1 MLIVVFVANEAKDEA
16 TELETD
22 RDQVAEDESH
32 GIDESVVVLPVL
44 DEYSD
49 LAQKVEHRRNHQGQ
63 RQPHHDKVQTA
74 FVRFVERWEVRP
86 DSENGHHAHTE
97 EENAFDGLPSREE
110 YVDWTIELCHF
121 STMYN
126 HN

>member
-1 MLIVVFVANEAKDEA
+1 MRLAEVVVAEPILLIVVFVANEAKDEA

-49 LAQKVEHRRNHQGQ
+49 LAQKVEHRRNH
-63 RQPHHDKVQTA
+63 
-74 FVRFVERWEVRP
+74 
-86 DSENGHHAHTE
+86 
-97 EENAFDGLPSREE
+97 
-110 YVDWTIELCHF
+110 
-121 STMYN
+121 
-126 HN
+126 